1 MSIFLPCLLER
12 WTASGGANKSARGVL
27 NTWQDVRRDVM
38 RNIEWL
44 LNTEAPTNFAD
55 QPIPQAVVDSVLC
68 FGIEPYSGRAQSTL
82 RPHDIAW
89 NIRKRIL
96 AFEPRIDRHS
106 LEVTVADPDGQH
118 RFNKLRF
125 TVSGQLRSDPLPIE
139 FVVQTEIDTES
150 GQAKVT
156 G

>member
-1 MSIFLPCLLER
+1 MTIFLPCLLER
-12 WTASGGANKSARGVL
+12 WTTTGGSTTRARGVL

-44 LNTEAPTNFAD
+44 LNTEAPTTFAGMT
-55 QPIPQAVVDSVLC
+55 IPDAVVDSVLC
-68 FGIEPYSGRAQSTL
+68 FGVEPYSGRSQSTL
-82 RPHDIAW
+82 NPSDIAW

-106 LEVTVADPDGQH
+106 LDVLVLDPSGQH

-125 TVSGQLRSDPLPIE
+125 TVSGHLRADPMPIE
-139 FVVQTEIDTES
+139 FIVQTEIDTES
-150 GQAKVT
+150 GQARVS